1 MGKIRVEDLAR
12 KMGIPEQD
20 LLFKLKSIG
29 VRLDE
34 KDPRI
39 DTSVIQAI
47 LTGQSLPQPREV
59 ILRDEESKA
68 SAPTAASRRRPP
80 QRRMPP
86 GPLRPTR
93 RRTIIQKVEP
103 RIKTIPTSE
112 PPPAPG
118 SPQTAAGDAAA
129 TVAPTAP
136 VAPSPTEGSPQTG
149 AVETGAPARVIEPE
163 KDQKKERRSKKAR
176 PKLQEEED
184 LRAHLG
190 KVKTAEEEEIEE
202 EAAKTAASG
211 RSRRRAH
218 RKKEA
223 AKDEA
228 AGRVLQFKRAAP
240 DSSITISEGMTVRE
254 FADKLGVKAKDLIQL
269 LFQRGVMAT
278 INHVLNPE
286 LAQEVAQE
294 LGVDA
299 AIVTFEEEIRLLRQ
313 VLEDVDTSS
322 LVPRAPVVTIMGHV
336 DHGKTTLL
344 DGIRSSKITE
354 SEFGGITQHIGAYEV
369 ETKDSKIIFL
379 DTPGH
384 EAFTMMRARGAQVT
398 DIVVLVVAADDGV
411 MPQTIEA
418 IDHAKAANVPIIVAV
433 NKIDKPDA
441 NPDRVKKE
449 LADHDLQVEDWGG
462 NVVALPISA
471 LTMEG
476 IPELMEMILLSAD
489 LLELKASPDLPAQA
503 VVLEAQ
509 KEPGRG
515 IVATV
520 LVQNGTLRQ
529 GDIFESGQTWGR
541 VRSMSD
547 DAGER
552 IQEVGPA
559 TPVEVTGF
567 SDVPQAGDVFQVVE
581 EEAKARSIAEFRQLE
596 ERKRSLAP
604 AMGKATLEQLFDR
617 IQQGELKELTV
628 VLKADVQG
636 SVEVLNETLHKL
648 STEQVK
654 VDIIHSGVGAI
665 TTNDVILA
673 SASNAVVVGFNV
685 RPERKAS
692 DLADKEEV
700 DIRLHTV
707 IYEVTDELKR
717 AMTGLLEPTF
727 REVTRGR
734 AEVRDTFSLPKL
746 GVVAGCHVVEG
757 VIPRN
762 AGARLLR
769 DNVVIYEG
777 TIASL
782 RRFKDDVSEVRAG
795 FDCGI
800 RLDKYQDVKPG
811 DNIEAFIQEEVA
823 PSL

>member
-68 SAPTAASRRRPP
+68 SAPTPASRRRPP

-86 GPLRPTR
+86 GPPRPTR

-103 RIKTIPTSE
+103 RIKTIPTTE
-112 PPPAPG
+112 PPPVPG
-118 SPQTAAGDAAA
+118 SPQPAAGDATA
-129 TVAPTAP
+129 TVAP
-136 VAPSPTEGSPQTG
+136 VAPSPAEGSPETG
-149 AVETGAPARVIEPE
+149 TVEAGAPARVIEGE
-163 KDQKKERRSKKAR
+163 KDQKKERRPKKTR
-176 PKLQEEED
+176 PKPQEEED

-190 KVKTAEEEEIEE
+190 KVKTAEEVEAEE
-202 EAAKTAASG
+202 EAAKTAASS
-211 RSRRRAH
+211 RSRRRAD
-218 RKKEA
+218 RKEEA
-223 AKDEA
+223 AKEEA
-228 AGRVLQFKRAAP
+228 AGRVLQFKLAAP
-240 DSSITISEGMTVRE
+240 DASITISEGMTVRD

-278 INHVLNPE
+278 INHVLDPE
-286 LAQEVAQE
+286 LAKEVAGE

-299 AIVTFEEEIRLLRQ
+299 AIVTFEEEIQLLRQ

-369 ETKDSKIIFL
+369 ETKGRKIVFL

-411 MPQTIEA
+411 MPQTVEA
-418 IDHAKAANVPIIVAV
+418 IDHARAANVPIIVAV

-449 LADHDLQVEDWGG
+449 LGDHDLQVEDWGG

-471 LTMEG
+471 LKMEG

-520 LVQNGTLRQ
+520 LIQNGTLRQ
-529 GDIFESGQTWGR
+529 GDIFESGTTWGR
-541 VRSMSD
+541 VRSMND

-567 SDVPQAGDVFQVVE
+567 SDVPQAGDLFQVVD

-596 ERKRSLAP
+596 VRKRGLAP
-604 AMGKATLEQLFDR
+604 AMGKATLEQLFER
-617 IQQGELKELTV
+617 IQQGELKELAV

-636 SVEVLNETLHKL
+636 SVEVLTETLRKL

-654 VDIIHSGVGAI
+654 IDIIHSGVGAI

-685 RPERKAS
+685 RPERKAT

-707 IYEVTDELKR
+707 IYELTDELRR

-727 REVTRGR
+727 KEVTRGR

-777 TIASL
+777 KVASL
-782 RRFKDDVSEVRAG
+782 RRFKEDVSEVRAG